1 MEFRTEGSQGR
12 GWSWASGSWRRASG
26 VKGEREDVEFRGL
39 GFRGETKRKRL
50 IEVIT
55 MMWQM
60 GLVITDKKKV
70 VMMLMMIR
78 PS

>member
-1 MEFRTEGSQGR
+1 M
-12 GWSWASGSWRRASG
+12 
-26 VKGEREDVEFRGL
+26 KGDREDVEFRGL

-50 IEVIT
+50 IEVMT

-60 GLVITDKKKV
+60 TLVITDKKKV
-70 VMMLMMIR
+70 VMMLMMVR